1 MDERALNRV
10 NSDRLQ
16 SRQVDEL
23 IGLARGLIADG
34 SINSARLTPNT
45 AGAGAVTTAQPMRSM
60 QMQIR
65 FTF

>member
-10 NSDRLQ
+10 NGDRLQ

-34 SINSARLTPNT
+34 SINPAEVELRLSV
-45 AGAGAVTTAQPMRSM
+45 GSKYH
-60 QMQIR
+60 
-65 FTF
+65 F